1 MISDRIWSF
10 LREASRTRREKATAT
25 EETTLRRQL
34 QDIFKDQERLLLA
47 ALDRIRPEIDPD
59 FVREAGPGINPL
71 DLGPIWDTITD
82 RTEGPMAE
90 AFQSS
95 AEAAFFKGA
104 SSLASDLAVDFAFD
118 LQHPRAVAFL
128 EQRGAALVS
137 NIDAVTRTEV
147 QRIITKGVRE
157 GQSYGSMRTELRQK
171 FSQFHTPQP
180 QLHIRD
186 RAELIAVQEAGEAY
200 EAGNMEMAEEL
211 QDLGVPLEKSLLT
224 AEDERVDD
232 VCLADESAA
241 WIPLKDAYPSGRQRP
256 PIHVTC
262 RCSQL
267 VRRIA

>member
-1 MISDRIWSF
+1 MISERIWSF

-34 QDIFKDQERLLLA
+34 QGIFKDQERLLLA

-59 FVREAGPGINPL
+59 FVREQEGIRPL
-71 DLGPIWDTITD
+71 DLGIIWDTITD
-82 RTEGPMAE
+82 DTAGPMAE
-90 AFQSS
+90 AFQVN

-104 SSLASDLAVDFAFD
+104 RSLASDLAVDFAFD
-118 LQHPRAVAFL
+118 LRHPRAVAFL
-128 EQRGAALVS
+128 ENRGAALVS
-137 NIDAVTRTEV
+137 NIDATTRTEV
-147 QRIITKGVRE
+147 QRIITQGVRE
-157 GQSYGSMRTELRQK
+157 GQSYGSMRTQLRQK

-200 EAGNMEMAEEL
+200 EAGNLAMAEEL

-224 AEDERVDD
+224 AEDAQVDN

-241 WIPLKDAYPSGRQRP
+241 WIPLKDAYPSGRVRP
-256 PIHVTC
+256 PIHVAC